1 MLKIIQVDRGK
12 NLEAVKSLFEEYA
25 ESLGFDLCF
34 QNFDE
39 ELANFPGDYAPPDGC
54 LLLAIY
60 QDKVAGCARPENRQG
75 AG

>member
-1 MLKIIQVDRGK
+1 MLKIYPVK
-12 NLEAVKSLFEEYA
+12 NDEDFEIIKGLFVEYA
-25 ESLGFDLCF
+25 DSLGFDLCF

-39 ELANFPGDYAPPDGC
+39 ELANLPGDYATPDGC

-60 QDKVAGCARPENRQG
+60 RDKVAGCARPENRQG